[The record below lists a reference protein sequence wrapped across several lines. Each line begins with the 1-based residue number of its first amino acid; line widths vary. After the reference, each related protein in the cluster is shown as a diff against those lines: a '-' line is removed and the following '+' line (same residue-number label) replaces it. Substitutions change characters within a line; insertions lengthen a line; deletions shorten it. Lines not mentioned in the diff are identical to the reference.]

1 MGTEILVLGA
11 VKRAKRTEISIF
23 SSEPEK
29 IARSN

>member
-1 MGTEILVLGA
+1 MGAEILVLGA